1 MQNKLALP
9 IILISIFMAF
19 VFSWQWFREQNRVYY
34 LTMATGGKEG
44 EYYAFASVF
53 AQIVARHQPQI
64 QIEVINT
71 EGSLQNQ
78 KFLSAKKVQL
88 ALLQSD
94 TPLDPSTQVIAVL
107 FPEIFHLIA
116 TTKSNIDGISDLKG
130 KRVALLP
137 KGSGS
142 YRLFWPLSKHY
153 GLHPTDF
160 EPVVLPPKQAHLALS
175 QGRVDALFEI
185 IALGNPSITELLQR
199 SENKLVPID
208 QGAAIQLFQPALESS
223 QIPKG
228 TYSGAIP
235 IPAEDLPVVSVRAL
249 LVTHQDVD
257 PSVIYEIT
265 RIFFEARNELVKQY
279 RQAAM
284 IPQRD
289 SIRELGLPFHSGA
302 KKYYKL
308 DEPSLIVSFFVEY
321 AEALG
326 LLLSVTILSISGI
339 WQLKLWLQGKQ
350 KNRADF
356 YNLEILKLI
365 DQIHSLEDLEQL
377 KIIRRQLFEI
387 FEKVVVDRDED
398 RSSPQSFQSF
408 TFPWKVALNTIR
420 HREMLLMNLPS
431 PE

>member
-1 MQNKLALP
+1 MSQEFHIARYEAPTEACRKSWENVTQLTILSMHNKLALP
-9 IILISIFMAF
+9 IILISIFMAVAF
-19 VFSWQWFREQNRVYY
+19 AWEWFREQNRIHY
-34 LTMATGGKEG
+34 LTMATGGKDG

-53 AQIVARHQPQI
+53 AQVVARHEPQI
-64 QIEVINT
+64 QIQVIET
-71 EGSLQNQ
+71 QGSVQNQ
-78 KFLSAKKVQL
+78 EFLSAKKVQL

-94 TPLDPSTQVIAVL
+94 TPLDPSTQAIALL

-116 TTKSNIDGISDLKG
+116 TTQSNINSVSDLKG

-137 KGSGS
+137 QGSGS

-153 GLHPTDF
+153 GLRSTDF
-160 EPVVLPPKQAHLALS
+160 EPVILPPKQAHLALR
-175 QGRVDALFEI
+175 QGRVNALFQV
-185 IALGNPSITELLQR
+185 IALGNPSITELLQ
-199 SENKLVPID
+199 SSKNQLLPID
-208 QGAAIQLFQPALESS
+208 QSAAIQLFQPALESS

-235 IPAEDLPVVSVRAL
+235 IPAEDLPVVSVQAL

-257 PSVIYEIT
+257 PSIIYEIT

-321 AEALG
+321 AEALDLQ
-326 LLLSVTILSISGI
+326 LLF
-339 WQLKLWLQGKQ
+339 Q
-350 KNRADF
+350 RF
-356 YNLEILKLI
+356 
-365 DQIHSLEDLEQL
+365 QI
-377 KIIRRQLFEI
+377 IGGG
-387 FEKVVVDRDED
+387 
-398 RSSPQSFQSF
+398 
-408 TFPWKVALNTIR
+408 
-420 HREMLLMNLPS
+420 
-431 PE
+431 